1 MALFAKTNK
10 PRKFHYTPIYH
21 DPRKA
26 ALQRRTE
33 EIRDEL
39 IDQGELE
46 ATEEDLK
53 RREKQQESQRAE
65 ERIRDKMHSAFRH
78 GMSHLPAQES
88 KGKAGSGRRD
98 EFFRLIIMLVLL
110 GLVVW
115 FLYFRH

>member
-1 MALFAKTNK
+1 
-10 PRKFHYTPIYH
+10 
-21 DPRKA
+21 
-26 ALQRRTE
+26 
-33 EIRDEL
+33 
-39 IDQGELE
+39 
-46 ATEEDLK
+46 
-53 RREKQQESQRAE
+53 
-65 ERIRDKMHSAFRH
+65 MHSAFRH